1 MFWMNDRPLFIPSS
15 HRLPSCFC
23 YCVYIKIARAR
34 GVITARVRQR
44 ESGLSLIAQDP
55 SATRKIVTSLAYDCS
70 ELDISVAGW
79 CTTFYWKRVGMN
91 GWEASQ
97 RRGDAPPSPERFRGK
112 GKEITRFASNHAI
125 NGLPLRAVMQGQ
137 NRLQRI
143 TASQKNTIR
152 SSWRN
157 GQRDEMTP
165 LQMIASL
172 ACCSVSR
179 HDGL

>member
-1 MFWMNDRPLFIPSS
+1 MLLLLCSYKDSPR
-15 HRLPSCFC
+15 
-23 YCVYIKIARAR
+23 KR
-34 GVITARVRQR
+34 GDNRTR
-44 ESGLSLIAQDP
+44 ET
-55 SATRKIVTSLAYDCS
+55 TRKGPLPHCAGSKCDAKNRDVTCLRLFGIGYLRGWMVYDLLL
-70 ELDISVAGW
+70 EAGW
-79 CTTFYWKRVGMN
+79 DEWVEGKPK
-91 GWEASQ
+91 A
-97 RRGDAPPSPERFRGK
+97 GDAPPSPERFRGK

-143 TASQKNTIR
+143 IASQKNTIR

-165 LQMIASL
+165 LWMKASPG
-172 ACCSVSR
+172 CCSVSR

>member
-1 MFWMNDRPLFIPSS
+1 M
-15 HRLPSCFC
+15 LPSCFC
-23 YCVYIKIARAR
+23 YCVDIQRARAR

-55 SATRKIVTSLAYDCS
+55 SATRIIATSLAYDCS

-97 RRGDAPPSPERFRGK
+97 RHGDAPPSPERFRWK

-125 NGLPLRAVMQGQ
+125 NGLPLRAVMQRR

-143 TASQKNTIR
+143 LASKKNTIR

-157 GQRDEMTP
+157 GQCDEMTP
-165 LQMIASL
+165 LWMIASL
-172 ACCSVSR
+172 AYCSVPR